1 MPAARAMPAARTVS
15 AVRTMPAVPA
25 VLAALTVLLTASCGA
40 DTKAADGAGTD
51 TRAGGAASGKPAG
64 TCELSGSTEQITAR
78 FSMLG
83 EVVSTQ
89 WCAIDLTQDSG
100 RVPGPSDIRLV
111 GYFDTTAADMKA
123 LLGRSDWTFKQVPL
137 PELPEPVVRAAGVT
151 SSSTSA
157 WVTSAELEKTV
168 TREVYSGSFYVDEK
182 ANRIVFD
189 TVNPVKA
196 DAKVE
201 YY

>member
-1 MPAARAMPAARTVS
+1 MTSRRRSRPGRAAGTTP
-15 AVRTMPAVPA
+15 AVRAAAT
-25 VLAALTVLLTASCGA
+25 ALTVLLTASCGA
-40 DTKAADGAGTD
+40 TKAADGAGAEPGAS
-51 TRAGGAASGKPAG
+51 RASSAEPAG

-83 EVVSTQ
+83 KVVSTQ

-111 GYFDTTAADMKA
+111 GYFDITAADMKA
-123 LLGRSDWTFKQVPL
+123 LVSRTDWTFTRAPL
-137 PELPEPVVRAAGVT
+137 PLTELPAPVVQAAGAT
-151 SSSTSA
+151 SSSTSV

-168 TREVYSGSFYVDEK
+168 TREVYSGSFYIEEK

-189 TVNPVKA
+189 TVNPVRA